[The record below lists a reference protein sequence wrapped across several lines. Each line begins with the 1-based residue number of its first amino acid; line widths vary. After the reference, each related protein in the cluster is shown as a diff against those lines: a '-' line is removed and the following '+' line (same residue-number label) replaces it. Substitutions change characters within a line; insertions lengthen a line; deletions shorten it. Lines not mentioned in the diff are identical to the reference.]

1 MDLDPIW
8 VEVVFPMGMRPAQVF
23 GGGDDG
29 NLFSTIDNDSEDG
42 GAVEELQA
50 RSANSNAEN
59 KKEDDEGEFS
69 SLGTLSRNQIKIM
82 ASYIDNIVTGIVND
96 ELPTLSRFYWEAY
109 LDTHLVDS
117 ETLYPAG
124 VPPRGQGE
132 KGATLRVEADLR
144 GETQMVL
151 RYEVSGQYSFVNIT
165 DTVLPSRAN
174 VRTATAEALN
184 ANVLYRELRRSE
196 HPLLSELELLT
207 VDWADYGTNNTST
220 YKILGSVIFVMLLG
234 LLGSVGYVYHKRR
247 VGRKS
252 GSGGLIGI
260 DENDIGNDNA
270 SSWFSGDESSVRRL
284 SSWREG
290 NQKNG
295 KTTDVSPS
303 KTAFSDGDL
312 DVSGLVS
319 IPRGDAE
326 ESILSSVVAPAGPID
341 AARNKWNAFAARTF
355 GRRERAT
362 SDGASDYDSNMS
374 SRYYDDEPSVMPS
387 AMGESVIE
395 DASSIGDMTKFT
407 KFTYQDIA
415 KRKDIDLLET
425 CNPNADDQSRM
436 SLEESNVS
444 SPRGDPVDQHSSAGE
459 ATADVGEVDIDASV
473 GPSLLHE
480 METATEVGE
489 RGADFSLIQSE
500 MGTAT
505 EVGERAAADASLI
518 QSEMMETATE
528 VGERGA
534 DVSLLM
540 SEADIEK
547 SVAERA
553 IETANGNETPPKNP
567 IRATFASLW
576 HKKKKDTPSK
586 KFLRHVSSRQTSAAV
601 EAEMIVPDTN
611 VAGVAE
617 QDRASEVSSDR
628 GHPFI
633 NVSDDMTVVSALSIG
648 GVSTIPASP
657 ARPTASKDANL
668 MPEMD
673 AAEDLQ
679 EDAIIEVDGEE
690 SSDEGPKNADQANVE
705 EEQKELEVDQPEASV
720 ATDPPQQSLYP
731 DSSDSEAEPSR
742 QSLYPD
748 SSDSEAENEEDS
760 DAESNLEVKPI
771 IENEGDGSTVA
782 YAHITPME
790 EENESDADN
799 AEGILEKTVDDDSVT
814 VYEEE
819 RDAPN
824 KSIEEQSSGEQDESQ
839 QAPGPAADLTSQ
851 EANSPT
857 AEEATEAT
865 AVNADAPEEEPK
877 SQQPHF
883 EIDAVIKDALES
895 KPSGESSE
903 DELDGEISAAV
914 EECSNLSES
923 DEDDGESISSS
934 SASSLIQE
942 IVPNASPKKSPKR
955 KSDGGA

>member
-8 VEVVFPMGMRPAQVF
+8 VEVVFPAGMRPAQVF
-23 GGGDDG
+23 GGGDG
-29 NLFSTIDNDSEDG
+29 ENFFSTIDNDSEDG
-42 GAVEELQA
+42 GALQA
-50 RSANSNAEN
+50 RSANNNGKTNEE
-59 KKEDDEGEFS
+59 EDEEEFS
-69 SLGTLSRNQIKIM
+69 TLGTLSRNQIKIM

-96 ELPTLSRFYWEAY
+96 ELPTLSRFYWESY

-151 RYEVSGQYSFVNIT
+151 RYEVSGQYSFINIT

-174 VRTATAEALN
+174 VRTATADALN

-196 HPLLSELELLT
+196 HPLLSELDLLT
-207 VDWADYGTNNTST
+207 VDWADYGTNNNST

-234 LLGSVGYVYHKRR
+234 LLGSAGYVYHKRR

-252 GSGGLIGI
+252 GGAGLIGV

-284 SSWREG
+284 SLWREG
-290 NQKNG
+290 NQKDG
-295 KTTDVSPS
+295 KTTGKTTEVSPS
-303 KTAFSDGDL
+303 KTAFSEDGDL
-312 DVSGLVS
+312 DAASRLVS

-326 ESILSSVVAPAGPID
+326 ESILSSVLAPAGPID
-341 AARNKWNAFAARTF
+341 TAKAKWTAFTARTF
-355 GRRERAT
+355 GRQGRAT
-362 SDGASDYDSNMS
+362 SDGASDYGSNMS

-387 AMGESVIE
+387 EMGESVIE

-425 CNPNADDQSRM
+425 CGDPNADDESRM
-436 SLEESNVS
+436 SLEESNMS
-444 SPRGDPVDQHSSAGE
+444 SPRVVPVDQHSFAGE
-459 ATADVGEVDIDASV
+459 AAADVGEVGIDASV
-473 GPSLLHE
+473 GPSIIQETATEVDERDADFSLIQSE

-489 RGADFSLIQSE
+489 RG
-500 MGTAT
+500 T
-505 EVGERAAADASLI
+505 
-518 QSEMMETATE
+518 
-528 VGERGA
+528 

-540 SEADIEK
+540 SEADTRTEK

-553 IETANGNETPPKNP
+553 IETANGNETPTKNP

-586 KFLRHVSSRQTSAAV
+586 KFLRHVSARQSSAAV
-601 EAEMIVPDTN
+601 EAAMIVPDTN
-611 VAGVAE
+611 VAA
-617 QDRASEVSSDR
+617 DR
-628 GHPFI
+628 GHPYI
-633 NVSDDMTVVSALSIG
+633 NVRDDITVVSALSIG

-657 ARPTASKDANL
+657 ARPTASKDAIL
-668 MPEMD
+668 MPAMD
-673 AAEDLQ
+673 AAENFQ
-679 EDAIIEVDGEE
+679 EDAIVEVDVEE
-690 SSDEGPKNADQANVE
+690 SSDEEPKNADQANDVE
-705 EEQKELEVDQPEASV
+705 DGSV
-720 ATDPPQQSLYP
+720 ATEPPRQSLYP

-748 SSDSEAENEEDS
+748 SSDSEAENEEES

-790 EENESDADN
+790 EENEPDADADAAD
-799 AEGILEKTVDDDSVT
+799 AEGILERTADDDSDAPT

-819 RDAPN
+819 RDALN
-824 KSIEEQSSGEQDESQ
+824 KSIEEPSSDEQDESQ
-839 QAPGPAADLTSQ
+839 QAPGPAPELVSQ
-851 EANSPT
+851 EANSPA
-857 AEEATEAT
+857 AEEATEA
-865 AVNADAPEEEPK
+865 AVSNADAPEEETTP
-877 SQQPHF
+877 QQPHF
-883 EIDAVIKDALES
+883 EIDADIKDALES

-934 SASSLIQE
+934 SLSASSLIQE
-942 IVPNASPKKSPKR
+942 IVPNASPKR

>member
-8 VEVVFPMGMRPAQVF
+8 VEVVFPAGMRPAQVF

-42 GAVEELQA
+42 GALQA
-50 RSANSNAEN
+50 RSANNNGKTNE
-59 KKEDDEGEFS
+59 EEEEEEFS
-69 SLGTLSRNQIKIM
+69 TLGTLSRNQIKIM

-96 ELPTLSRFYWEAY
+96 ELPTLSRFYWESY

-117 ETLYPAG
+117 ETLYPTG

-151 RYEVSGQYSFVNIT
+151 RYEVSGQYSFINIT

-174 VRTATAEALN
+174 VRTATADALN

-196 HPLLSELELLT
+196 HPLLSELDLLT
-207 VDWADYGTNNTST
+207 VDWADYGTNNNST

-234 LLGSVGYVYHKRR
+234 LLGSAGYVYHKRR
-247 VGRKS
+247 VGQKS
-252 GSGGLIGI
+252 GGAGLIVV
-260 DENDIGNDNA
+260 DENDIDNDNA

-284 SSWREG
+284 SSWRDG
-290 NQKNG
+290 NQKDG
-295 KTTDVSPS
+295 KTTEVSPS
-303 KTAFSDGDL
+303 KTAFSEDGDL
-312 DVSGLVS
+312 DNASRLVS

-326 ESILSSVVAPAGPID
+326 ESILSLVPAPAGPID
-341 AARNKWNAFAARTF
+341 AARAKWTAFAARAF
-355 GRRERAT
+355 GRQGRAT
-362 SDGASDYDSNMS
+362 SDGASDSDINMS

-387 AMGESVIE
+387 EMGESVIE

-425 CNPNADDQSRM
+425 CGDPNADDKSRV
-436 SLEESNVS
+436 SLEESNMS
-444 SPRGDPVDQHSSAGE
+444 SPRVVPVDQHSFAGE
-459 ATADVGEVDIDASV
+459 AAADVGEVDIDTSV
-473 GPSLLHE
+473 GPSIIQETATEVDERDADFSLIQSE

-489 RGADFSLIQSE
+489 RGTDF
-500 MGTAT
+500 
-505 EVGERAAADASLI
+505 
-518 QSEMMETATE
+518 
-528 VGERGA
+528 
-534 DVSLLM
+534 SLLM
-540 SEADIEK
+540 SEADTRTEK

-553 IETANGNETPPKNP
+553 IETTNGNETSAKNP

-586 KFLRHVSSRQTSAAV
+586 KFLRHVSSRRTSAAV
-601 EAEMIVPDTN
+601 EAEMIVPNTN
-611 VAGVAE
+611 VAVVAE
-617 QDRASEVSSDR
+617 QDQAGEVNSDR
-628 GHPFI
+628 GHPYI
-633 NVSDDMTVVSALSIG
+633 NVSDNISVVSALSIG
-648 GVSTIPASP
+648 GVSTIPANP
-657 ARPTASKDANL
+657 AKPTTSKDAIL
-668 MPEMD
+668 MPAMD
-673 AAEDLQ
+673 AAKDLQ
-679 EDAIIEVDGEE
+679 EDAIVEVDVEE
-690 SSDEGPKNADQANVE
+690 SSDEEPKKADQANDVE
-705 EEQKELEVDQPEASV
+705 EESV
-720 ATDPPQQSLYP
+720 ATEPPRQSLYP
-731 DSSDSEAEPSR
+731 DSEAEPR
-742 QSLYPD
+742 QRSLYPD
-748 SSDSEAENEEDS
+748 SSDSEAENEEKS

-790 EENESDADN
+790 EENETDAD
-799 AEGILEKTVDDDSVT
+799 AEGILERTADDDSDAPT

-824 KSIEEQSSGEQDESQ
+824 KSIEEPSSGEQDESQ
-839 QAPGPAADLTSQ
+839 QAPGPAPELASQ
-851 EANSPT
+851 EASSPT

-865 AVNADAPEEEPK
+865 AATADAAEDESTP
-877 SQQPHF
+877 QQPHF
-883 EIDAVIKDALES
+883 EIDAVIKDALLS

-934 SASSLIQE
+934 SLSASSLIQE
-942 IVPNASPKKSPKR
+942 IVPNASPKR